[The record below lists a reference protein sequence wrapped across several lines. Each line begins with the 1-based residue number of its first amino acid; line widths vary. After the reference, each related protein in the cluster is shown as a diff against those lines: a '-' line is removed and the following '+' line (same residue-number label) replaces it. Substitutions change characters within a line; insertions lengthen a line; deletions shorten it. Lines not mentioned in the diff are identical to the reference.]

1 MFNSP
6 LSEQGIVA
14 FGIGLAVAGATAIAE
29 IQFADYIFPA
39 FDQVGSQAFVC
50 TFCFVCALY
59 YSKHR
64 GRAIIDF
71 QIYLSNKFFVTIIKV

>member
-64 GRAIIDF
+64 GRAIMDF

>member
-1 MFNSP
+1 MLLWLTGGDRVFNSP

-14 FGIGLAVAGATAIAE
+14 FGIGLAVGGATAIAE

-50 TFCFVCALY
+50 PFCFACALY
-59 YSKHR
+59 Y
-64 GRAIIDF
+64 F
-71 QIYLSNKFFVTIIKV
+71 YKV

>member
-1 MFNSP
+1 MLPWLTGGDRVFNSP

-14 FGIGLAVAGATAIAE
+14 FGIGLAVGGATAIAE

-50 TFCFVCALY
+50 PFCSACALY
-59 YSKHR
+59 Y
-64 GRAIIDF
+64 F
-71 QIYLSNKFFVTIIKV
+71 YKV